1 LSVWLVL
8 VAVSKENMPMSTEE
22 NKAIARRFFEEIVNA
37 RQLGVADEIFAADHT
52 YHDPSSPMIGRGPE
66 GQKQPIGA
74 YIAAYPDL
82 HHAVEDQIA
91 EGDTVVTRW
100 TGTGTHQGDL
110 LGIPPTG
117 KPAKVMGIWIH
128 RLSGGKIVESWNV
141 WDTLGMLQQLGVIPA
156 PGQAAS

>member
-1 LSVWLVL
+1 
-8 VAVSKENMPMSTEE
+8 MSTEE
-22 NKAIARRFFEEIVNA
+22 NRAISRRFFEEMVNA
-37 RQLGVADEIFAADHT
+37 RQLSVADEIFASNHV
-52 YHDPSSPMIGRGPE
+52 YHDPSSPMIGSGPE
-66 GQKQPIGA
+66 GMKQLIDM

-110 LGIPPTG
+110 LGMPPTG
-117 KPAKVMGIWIH
+117 KSANVMGIWVH
-128 RLSGGKIVESWNV
+128 RLANGKIVESWNV
-141 WDTLGMLQQLGVIPA
+141 WDTLGMLQQLGIIPA

>member
-1 LSVWLVL
+1 
-8 VAVSKENMPMSTEE
+8 MSTQE
-22 NKAIARRFFEEIVNA
+22 NKATSRRFFEEMVNA
-37 RQLGVADEIFAADHT
+37 KQLGVADEIFATDHA
-52 YHDPSSPMIGRGPE
+52 YHDPSSPMIGSGP
-66 GQKQPIGA
+66 GGMKQLISM

-110 LGIPPTG
+110 LGMAPTQ

-128 RLSGGKIVESWNV
+128 RLAGGKIVESWNV

-156 PGQAAS
+156 LGQAAS

>member
-1 LSVWLVL
+1 MTSQQTH
-8 VAVSKENMPMSTEE
+8 TEQ
-22 NKAIARRFFEEIVNA
+22 NKATARRFFEEIVNA
-37 RQLGVADEIFAADHT
+37 KQLGVADEIFAAAHT
-52 YHDPSSPMIGRGPE
+52 YHDPSSPMIGPGPE
-66 GQKQPIGA
+66 GMKQLIGM

-82 HHAVEDQIA
+82 YHAVEDQIA

-110 LGIPPTG
+110 LGMAPTG

-128 RLSGGKIVESWNV
+128 RLAGGKIVESWNV

>member
-1 LSVWLVL
+1 MYTGYYRGILSTTLR
-8 VAVSKENMPMSTEE
+8 ASPSHFTTSHRISPPAYRAK
-22 NKAIARRFFEEIVNA
+22 
-37 RQLGVADEIFAADHT
+37 QLGVADEIFATDHT
-52 YHDPSSPMIGRGPE
+52 YHDPSSPMIGPGPE
-66 GQKQPIGA
+66 GMKQLIGM

-110 LGIPPTG
+110 LGMAPTG

-128 RLSGGKIVESWNV
+128 RLAGGKIVESWNV
-141 WDTLGMLQQLGVIPA
+141 WDTLGMLQQLGVVPA
-156 PGQAAS
+156 SGQQ